1 MNWKH
6 KTPAIISIAEI
17 KTVHKKTAIITTNS
31 FPSFSVLSR
40 LAIDDAMVKK
50 INGMIAVKASSK
62 KYHLAAL

>member
-40 LAIDDAMVKK
+40 LAIDDAMVK

-62 KYHLAAL
+62 KISPSGL